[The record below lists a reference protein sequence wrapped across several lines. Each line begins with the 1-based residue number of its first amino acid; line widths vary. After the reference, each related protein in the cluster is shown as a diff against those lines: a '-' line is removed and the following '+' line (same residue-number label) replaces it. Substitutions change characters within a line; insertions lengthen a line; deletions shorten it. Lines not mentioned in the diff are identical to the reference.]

1 MKQRTQGAQANSTGR
16 VAESAIDAVLRAR
29 GYIPLRQ
36 QMIGLGVYGT
46 PIHVDFLLLECPAI
60 ERATGIPGGLI
71 IESKWQESSGSADEK
86 YPYLVETI
94 RFCFP
99 CPAIILAD
107 GDGARPGAIR
117 WLRDQVDGNKLF
129 AVFSL
134 KELVTWCNRNL

>member
-1 MKQRTQGAQANSTGR
+1 MKQRTQGAQANSTGQ
-16 VAESAIDAVLRAR
+16 VAESVINAMLRKL
-29 GYIPLRQ
+29 GYVPLRQ
-36 QMIGLGVYGT
+36 RVIGVGIYGT
-46 PIHVDFLLLECPAI
+46 PIKVDFMLD
-60 ERATGIPGGLI
+60 RAPGFPTGLI

-99 CPAIILAD
+99 CPAIVLAD

-117 WLRDQVDGNKLF
+117 WLRAQADGSKLF